1 MPDPSDNLRSPK
13 KTVGQRRFHLGCG
26 DAYPW
31 GKWPLP
37 PGSAQAGDTTALAA
51 LLCLVTVGQFLSKF
65 LFHRKISW
73 TFRVWQP
80 EAYAVL

>member
-13 KTVGQRRFHLGCG
+13 KTVGQRQFHLGCG

-37 PGSAQAGDTTALAA
+37 P
-51 LLCLVTVGQFLSKF
+51 VGQFLSKF